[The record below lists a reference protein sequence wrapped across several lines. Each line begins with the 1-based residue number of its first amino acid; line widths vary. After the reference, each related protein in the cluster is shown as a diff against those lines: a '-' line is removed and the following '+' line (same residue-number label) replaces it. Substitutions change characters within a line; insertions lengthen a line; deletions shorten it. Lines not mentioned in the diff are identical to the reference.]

1 MERPRPA
8 GGAWAPSNRFL
19 ARAALLTGA
28 FTAVGALLGLLRDQL
43 LAHTFG
49 AGPDTDAFLVAWT
62 VPEFASTLLIEDAMA
77 LVLVPAFSRALAAR
91 AEAGAGGHDPVRDLV
106 RATLPRTAAVTAAV
120 AALVAAAAPLLV
132 PLLAPGLPEQRLAV
146 DCTRLTATCVLSFA
160 LAGYFSAAL
169 RAHGRYLAPAAI
181 YVAYNTGIIT
191 AVVLFGPEGGV
202 RAAAAGV
209 AAGGALMALV
219 QAPDLVR
226 RLRRRS
232 PGTAAER
239 GAEERAGGRPAAA
252 RRAAADRGLAEPAAA
267 GEGAADRGAAAGL
280 RAGRGAAGA
289 GTAGRGAAD
298 ARAAGRGAAGGLPVG
313 RGTAGGGVAVG
324 AATAGAAAN
333 RGAAGT
339 LPVLRGAAG
348 GDVAGPVAEERA
360 AEGGEAPAPP
370 AGAGGGGAGSA
381 GLVTALVAPVVLFA
395 VGRQS
400 QVLVERFLAAPLPA
414 GAISHLNYAQ
424 KVAQLPMVLSLML
437 CTVSFPVIARALA
450 AGDREAAR
458 RRAERDL
465 LLAGVVVLVGA
476 ATVAAAAPQIVG
488 LLFQR
493 GAFDAADTAATA
505 SVMRVYALGL
515 LGHAM
520 VSALG
525 RCYFS
530 ESRPLWFPAAAM
542 ALGVTAN
549 AALGALWADRWGTA
563 GIALA
568 NAAGISLTAALL
580 LAGTGRRRVP
590 LSAPAVAG
598 GLARLAAAAALAT
611 AAGRLC
617 ASWAAHPLLGTALA
631 AAAVLAV
638 FVTAAHVLRAPL
650 VPHLTR
656 VALTAARRPLPR
668 RHRHAPTHPA
678 APLDRDVP
686 LRRHRQG

>member
-1 MERPRPA
+1 MERLRPA

-43 LAHTFG
+43 LAHAFG

-191 AVVLFGPEGGV
+191 AVVLFGPAGGV

-209 AAGGALMALV
+209 AAGGALMALI

-280 RAGRGAAGA
+280 RAGRGAAG
-289 GTAGRGAAD
+289 
-298 ARAAGRGAAGGLPVG
+298 GLPVG
-313 RGTAGGGVAVG
+313 RGTAGGGV
-324 AATAGAAAN
+324 AN

-348 GDVAGPVAEERA
+348 GDVGGPVAEERA

-370 AGAGGGGAGSA
+370 AGASGGGGGSA

-476 ATVAAAAPQIVG
+476 ATVVAAAPQIVG

-542 ALGVTAN
+542 ALGVAAN

-617 ASWAAHPLLGTALA
+617 APWAAHPLLGTALA

>member
-91 AEAGAGGHDPVRDLV
+91 ADAGAGGHDPVRDLV
-106 RATLPRTAAVTAAV
+106 RTTLPRTAAVTAAV

-191 AVVLFGPEGGV
+191 AVVLFGTAGGV

-209 AAGGALMALV
+209 AAGGALMALI

-239 GAEERAGGRPAAA
+239 GAGGRGGGPAAA
-252 RRAAADRGLAEPAAA
+252 RRAAADRGPTEPATA
-267 GEGAADRGAAAGL
+267 GGGAGDRGPAAGL
-280 RAGRGAAGA
+280 RAGRGAAGGDVA
-289 GTAGRGAAD
+289 VP
-298 ARAAGRGAAGGLPVG
+298 AAGG
-313 RGTAGGGVAVG
+313 
-324 AATAGAAAN
+324 
-333 RGAAGT
+333 
-339 LPVLRGAAG
+339 
-348 GDVAGPVAEERA
+348 RA
-360 AEGGEAPAPP
+360 AEGGDAPAPP
-370 AGAGGGGAGSA
+370 AGSGGGGAGSA

-542 ALGVTAN
+542 ALGVAVN

-568 NAAGISLTAALL
+568 NAAGITLTAALL

-617 ASWAAHPLLGTALA
+617 APWAAHPLLGTALA

-656 VALTAARRPLPR
+656 VALTAACRPLPR

>member
-1 MERPRPA
+1 
-8 GGAWAPSNRFL
+8 
-19 ARAALLTGA
+19 
-28 FTAVGALLGLLRDQL
+28 
-43 LAHTFG
+43 
-49 AGPDTDAFLVAWT
+49 
-62 VPEFASTLLIEDAMA
+62 
-77 LVLVPAFSRALAAR
+77 
-91 AEAGAGGHDPVRDLV
+91 
-106 RATLPRTAAVTAAV
+106 
-120 AALVAAAAPLLV
+120 
-132 PLLAPGLPEQRLAV
+132 
-146 DCTRLTATCVLSFA
+146 
-160 LAGYFSAAL
+160 
-169 RAHGRYLAPAAI
+169 
-181 YVAYNTGIIT
+181 
-191 AVVLFGPEGGV
+191 
-202 RAAAAGV
+202 
-209 AAGGALMALV
+209 
-219 QAPDLVR
+219 
-226 RLRRRS
+226 
-232 PGTAAER
+232 
-239 GAEERAGGRPAAA
+239 
-252 RRAAADRGLAEPAAA
+252 
-267 GEGAADRGAAAGL
+267 
-280 RAGRGAAGA
+280 
-289 GTAGRGAAD
+289 
-298 ARAAGRGAAGGLPVG
+298 
-313 RGTAGGGVAVG
+313 
-324 AATAGAAAN
+324 
-333 RGAAGT
+333 
-339 LPVLRGAAG
+339 GAAG
-348 GDVAGPVAEERA
+348 GDVAVPAAGGRA
-360 AEGGEAPAPP
+360 AEGGDAPAPP
-370 AGAGGGGAGSA
+370 AGSGGGGAGSA

-542 ALGVTAN
+542 ALGVAVN

-568 NAAGISLTAALL
+568 NAAGITLTAALL

-617 ASWAAHPLLGTALA
+617 APWAAHPLLGTALA